1 LNRRNK
7 GTQENTFKNE
17 IHLTTFSPLQ
27 LTLFKH
33 PRHSFSRGTSASS
46 VYSASQMAHNYTKFR
61 LIFNR
66 NLSSVYKPRNKIRLK
81 NESLE
86 NVLLTATSEIN
97 WATIRSEL
105 IASERSVN
113 LTNVDGIIIGL
124 CSREC
129 RLDIAKSYVNFM
141 NKQSLSIND
150 ASIGKLLRLFYFNH
164 VHQQAAISSGDE
176 EEILRFC
183 NALIEKHPIMN
194 DILVENVI
202 HGLCLTRDWMRSLK
216 VLEKFKATGSSPNVA
231 SFSCII
237 AKALAEQEL
246 EIAGNL
252 VDQIAQSQMM
262 LRPSVLA
269 DFIRKVKDDKKKV
282 EKLLTTMQENSWM
295 LPESSIGEFR
305 SIFGDKCRIVEMNR
319 NGKCRSCSHQLS
331 SIKLNADEFAK
342 LSRTFLD
349 DVLIRK
355 DVFLKS
361 SDEELERFKKF
372 IDKTGP
378 FGCVIDGLNVA
389 YSHGTQQG
397 PKMFAKNVRKSEA
410 LRRNLTA
417 VFCRSQWQ

>member
-1 LNRRNK
+1 MNK
-7 GTQENTFKNE
+7 NPLRIEPTKMK
-17 IHLTTFSPLQ
+17 IHATTFSLLQ
-27 LTLFKH
+27 LTFFKH
-33 PRHSFSRGTSASS
+33 LRHGSSQGTFTRSGFST
-46 VYSASQMAHNYTKFR
+46 SQMAYNHTKFR
-61 LIFNR
+61 LVFNR
-66 NLSSVYKPRNKIRLK
+66 NFSSIYKPRNKIHLK

-86 NVLLTATSEIN
+86 NVLSTATNKIN

-105 IASERSVN
+105 IAGERSVN

-129 RLDIAKSYVNFM
+129 RLDIAKSYVDFM
-141 NKQSLSIND
+141 NEQSLTIND
-150 ASIGKLLRLFYFNH
+150 ASIAKLLRLFYFNH
-164 VHQQAAISSGDE
+164 VHQKAAISEGDE
-176 EEILRFC
+176 EEILKFC

-216 VLEKFKATGSSPNVA
+216 VLEKFKATGSSPNA
-231 SFSCII
+231 GSFSCIMD
-237 AKALAEQEL
+237 KALAEEEL
-246 EIAGNL
+246 EVAWNL
-252 VDQIAQSQMM
+252 LDQMTQSQLM

-269 DFIRKVKDDKKKV
+269 DFFRRVKDDKEQV

-295 LPESSIGEFR
+295 LPETSIGEFR
-305 SIFGDKCRIVEMNR
+305 SIFDGKCRIVEMNR

-349 DVLIRK
+349 DVLVRK
-355 DVFLKS
+355 DIFLKS
-361 SDEELERFKKF
+361 SDEELERFRKF

-389 YSHGTQQG
+389 YSHGTQKG
-397 PKMFAKNVRKSEA
+397 PKMFAKNVRNSKI
-410 LRRNLTA
+410 
-417 VFCRSQWQ
+417 